1 MKRNFTASSYA
12 LAKLLHKQPTNI
24 KPKRVVML
32 MASTIARMETYKTT
46 VLSKAGDYKLEVNF
60 TKVNKGEL

>member
-1 MKRNFTASSYA
+1 M
-12 LAKLLHKQPTNI
+12 AKLLCKRPTNI

-32 MASTIARMETYKTT
+32 MASTIARMEIYKTT

>member
-1 MKRNFTASSYA
+1 M
-12 LAKLLHKQPTNI
+12 AKLLCKRPTNI